1 MLRTGTN
8 FMRGFKGTVGEI
20 SSFKGT
26 VGVISSF
33 KGTVGVISSWPPF
46 PDMIPFKSLSE
57 Q

>member
-1 MLRTGTN
+1 
-8 FMRGFKGTVGEI
+8 MRGFKGTVGEI

-46 PDMIPFKSLSE
+46 PDMIPFKSSSE

>member
-1 MLRTGTN
+1 
-8 FMRGFKGTVGEI
+8 MRGFKGTVGEI